1 MAETGHSEGLWK
13 ESDIVILD
21 EPTSALDP
29 LVEYDILSQFM
40 EMIKDKTSV
49 IISHRVG
56 ICRMADRIIVM
67 KGGQVWECGK
77 HEELF

>member
-1 MAETGHSEGLWK
+1 MAETGHSEGLVEGK
-13 ESDIVILD
+13 RHHY
-21 EPTSALDP
+21 PRRATSALDP

-67 KGGQVWECGK
+67 KGGQVRECGK